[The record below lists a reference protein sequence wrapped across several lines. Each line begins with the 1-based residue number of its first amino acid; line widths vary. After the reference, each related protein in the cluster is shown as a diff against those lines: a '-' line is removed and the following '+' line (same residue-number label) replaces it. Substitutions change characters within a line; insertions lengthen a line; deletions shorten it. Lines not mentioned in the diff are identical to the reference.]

1 MKKFIVFIIIRSESI
16 RHDQYWKLRNTT
28 DVRKTSFDKTIRIS
42 KNPFTGNLQTNISNP
57 VYGEIPPN
65 IPIMNELMR
74 SRLMSMNNAL
84 PYTF

>member
-1 MKKFIVFIIIRSESI
+1 MATQIGKEYAVKCPDNNR
-16 RHDQYWKLRNTT
+16 YY
-28 DVRKTSFDKTIRIS
+28 KTILVSR
-42 KNPFTGNLQTNISNP
+42 NPFTGNLETKISNH

-65 IPIMNELMR
+65 IPIMDELMR

>member
-1 MKKFIVFIIIRSESI
+1 MATQIGKEYAVKCPDNNR
-16 RHDQYWKLRNTT
+16 YY
-28 DVRKTSFDKTIRIS
+28 KTILVSR
-42 KNPFTGNLQTNISNP
+42 NPFTGNLETKISNP

-74 SRLMSMNNAL
+74 SRLMSMNNTL